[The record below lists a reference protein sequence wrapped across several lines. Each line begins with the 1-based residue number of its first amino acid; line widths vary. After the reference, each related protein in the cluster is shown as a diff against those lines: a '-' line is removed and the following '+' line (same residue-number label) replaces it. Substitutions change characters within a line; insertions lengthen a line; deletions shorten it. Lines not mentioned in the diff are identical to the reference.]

1 MSQSIKHPIRRLRK
15 NSPLPLYYQLKE
27 IIKQQ
32 IEGKKFKPHDRL
44 PSEIELSKVYDISRM
59 TARRAL
65 VDLENEGF
73 VYRESGRGTFVAEP
87 KLRQG
92 LLCLTSFTEDIKAR
106 GMVPGAK
113 VREVKLVRD
122 ELVAQKLNVGKDA
135 TLVKI
140 QRIRLADGLPL
151 ALETSYLIHQYCP
164 DIEQNDFSDISL
176 YKLLN
181 EKYGIY
187 LGKAEQYLEAK
198 SAGPLEAQVLGIE
211 EGKSVLL
218 MERTTYLDDDTT
230 PIEFV
235 KSFYRSDRYRFY
247 VELKGSS

>member
-1 MSQSIKHPIRRLRK
+1 MSRIVKGPIQRLRK
-15 NSPLPLYYQLKE
+15 DIPLPLYYQLKE
-27 IIKQQ
+27 LIKHQ
-32 IEGKKFKPHDRL
+32 IEIKAFKPHDRL
-44 PSEIELSKVYDISRM
+44 PSEIELSQVYSVSRM

-92 LLCLTSFTEDIKAR
+92 LRRLTSFTEDIKAR

-113 VREVKLVRD
+113 VREIELVHD
-122 ELVAQKLNVGKDA
+122 DHVAQKLNVDVEE
-135 TLVKI
+135 TLVKV
-140 QRIRLADGLPL
+140 QRVRLADGLPL
-151 ALETSYLIHQYCP
+151 ALETSYLIHHYCP
-164 DIEQNDFSDISL
+164 DIQKNDFTNISL
-176 YKLLN
+176 YKVLN
-181 EKYGIY
+181 EQYGIY

-198 SAGPLEAQVLGIE
+198 PAGPLEAQVLEIE

-218 MERTTYLDDDTT
+218 MERTTYLDDNET

-235 KSFYRSDRYRFY
+235 NSVYRSDRYRFY
-247 VELKGSS
+247 VELKAG

>member
-1 MSQSIKHPIRRLRK
+1 MSRIVKGPLQRLRK
-15 NSPLPLYYQLKE
+15 DIPLPLYYQLKE
-27 IIKQQ
+27 LIKHQ
-32 IEGKKFKPHDRL
+32 IETKAFKPHDRL
-44 PSEIELSKVYDISRM
+44 PSEIELSEVYGVSRM

-92 LLCLTSFTEDIKAR
+92 LRRLTSFTEDIKAR

-113 VREVKLVRD
+113 VREVELVSD
-122 ELVAQKLNVGKDA
+122 EHVAQKLNVDA
-135 TLVKI
+135 TETLVKV
-140 QRIRLADGLPL
+140 QRVRLADNLPL
-151 ALETSYLIHQYCP
+151 ALETSYLIHRYCP
-164 DIEQNDFSDISL
+164 EIEQSDFTNISL
-176 YKLLN
+176 YKVLN
-181 EKYGIY
+181 EQYGIY

-198 SAGPLEAQVLGIE
+198 SAGPLEAQVLEIE

-218 MERTTYLDDDTT
+218 MERTTYLDDNET

-235 KSFYRSDRYRFY
+235 NSVYRSDRYRFY
-247 VELKGSS
+247 VELKAG